1 MLPPPRLPIHLLAL
15 VAVLSLRPYFF
26 LLAYIV
32 VLYLRPQEYIPEV
45 MEAPL
50 VPVMLL
56 SALALWLVGQ
66 AKNFEAPQFR
76 LMPGLV
82 AAMFISVLM
91 TGWLT
96 GAIDVVTKFA
106 PTLILFYITATS
118 VDSLKRFRAMCIVLA
133 TVSTVMV
140 MHGIDQ
146 VESEFGI
153 GWTGAKT
160 IEGRITYLGFLNDP
174 NDLSMALLI
183 SLPLT
188 IYLARASTWFPLRLA
203 AVGAACMN
211 LYGIYLCNSRGS
223 MLGVLTMLL
232 LYATRHYGWLRSL
245 IVAPLLVGPLMLLAP
260 SRVSEISADEDS
272 AAGRIDAWYE
282 GFDMFKS
289 HPLFGVG
296 AGLFTDHH
304 RMTAHNSFVLA
315 IAELG
320 VFGYFFWFA
329 ILGVSALM
337 LYRLL
342 RSGPPDA
349 EPLAVSAPVP
359 TAASPAKAKV
369 PETAVGPASEPEA
382 PLSWGDLRLAAGA
395 LAYAFI
401 GALVAAYFL
410 SRTYVVFLY
419 LLVALIVA
427 VFQMARTRWPG
438 FAPVRAGDVIKT
450 LFILEIGSIAFLW
463 LITRVLL
470 SFS

>member
-45 MEAPL
+45 METPL

-76 LMPGLV
+76 LMLGLV

-96 GAIDVVTKFA
+96 GAIKVVTDFA

-118 VDSLKRFRAMCIVLA
+118 VDSLRRFRAMCIVLA
-133 TVSTVMV
+133 TVSTIIA

-146 VESEFGI
+146 VDSEFGI
-153 GWTGAKT
+153 GWTGAEM

-188 IYLARASTWFPLRLA
+188 IYLARASPWFLVRLA
-203 AVGAACMN
+203 ALGAACMN

-232 LYATRHYGWLRSL
+232 LYAIRHYGWLRSL

-282 GFDMFKS
+282 GFDMFRS

-304 RMTAHNSFVLA
+304 RLTAHNSFVLA

-329 ILGVSALM
+329 ILGTSTVM

-349 EPLAVSAPVP
+349 EPLAVSASVP
-359 TAASPAKAKV
+359 MAGSSAKTQAPAV
-369 PETAVGPASEPEA
+369 LPASEADA
-382 PLSWGDLRLAAGA
+382 PLAWDELRLAAGA
-395 LAYAFI
+395 VAYAFV

-427 VFQMARTRWPG
+427 VFQMARTRWPD
-438 FAPVRAGDVIKT
+438 FSPVRGGEMIKT

-463 LITRVLL
+463 LVTRVLL